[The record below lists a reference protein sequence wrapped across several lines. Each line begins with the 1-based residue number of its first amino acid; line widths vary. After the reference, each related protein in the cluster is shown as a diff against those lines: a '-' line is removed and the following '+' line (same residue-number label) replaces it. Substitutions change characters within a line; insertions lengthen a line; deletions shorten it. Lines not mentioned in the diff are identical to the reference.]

1 MSGSD
6 VDFFRESYK
15 NRENLKKSD
24 GGQCYSCFHEFKYA
38 DVEDWADADLTA
50 ICPHCMVDA
59 VVPYNKLPDDL
70 DDCKDLMEAWN
81 KRGFGTAKLNHEDD
95 RKKLEDDIPQYES
108 DPDEGVKKTINVFI
122 DKTTKSQP
130 KKVGRN
136 EQCPCGS
143 GKKYKKCCV
152 TAE

>member
-6 VDFFRESYK
+6 VDFYRESYK

-24 GGQCYSCFHEFKYA
+24 GGQCYSCFHEFKYSG
-38 DVEDWADADLTA
+38 VEDWADADLTA

-70 DDCKDLMEAWN
+70 DDCKDLMEAWH

-136 EQCPCGS
+136 DQCPCGS